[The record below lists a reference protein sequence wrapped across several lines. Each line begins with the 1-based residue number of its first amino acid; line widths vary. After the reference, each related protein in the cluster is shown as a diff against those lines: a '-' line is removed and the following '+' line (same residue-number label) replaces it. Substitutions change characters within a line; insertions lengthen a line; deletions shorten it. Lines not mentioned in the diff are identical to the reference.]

1 VKLGQYRSMR
11 DFAKTPEPAGTDQP
25 AGEDHGSRFVVQE
38 HHATALHW
46 DVRFERD
53 GVLVSWAV
61 PKGLPPDPREN
72 HLAVHTEDHP
82 MEYLEFDGD
91 IPEAE
96 YGGGRVQLWDT
107 GTYVTEKWEDR
118 EVVVVLDGRRVR
130 GRYAFIRTRGRDWL
144 VHRMDPPQDPDR
156 RLMPPGLR
164 PAAHRAGRVP
174 RQPER
179 YAFEPVFGGLR
190 VVVSSSGGRI
200 TVTDES
206 GGNVTERF
214 PELSA
219 LGRALGATEVALDGE
234 IVGDPAALAR
244 RATLRS
250 DSARRRAARDTP
262 LAFVAADVLWL
273 EGHPTDALPFAE
285 RRRLLEDLAL
295 TGPAWQTTPSHR
307 GEGRALL
314 AASREH
320 GLAGVLARPLD
331 RPGPATFVPSERGD
345 SR

>member
-25 AGEDHGSRFVVQE
+25 AGDYHGSRFVVQE

-82 MEYLEFDGD
+82 MEYLDFEGD
-91 IPEAE
+91 IPEPE
-96 YGGGRVQLWDT
+96 YGGGRVHTWDA
-107 GTYVTEKWEDR
+107 GTYATEKWQER
-118 EVVVVLDGRRVR
+118 EVIVVLDGRRVR

-144 VHRMDPPQDPDR
+144 VHRMDPPQDPGR
-156 RLMPPGLR
+156 QLMPHGLG
-164 PAAHRAGRVP
+164 PAAHEAGGLP
-174 RQPER
+174 RRPER
-179 YAFEPVFGGLR
+179 YAFEPVFGGQR
-190 VVVSSSGGRI
+190 VVVASSGRRI
-200 TVTDES
+200 TVTDE
-206 GGNVTERF
+206 GGRDVTERF
-214 PELSA
+214 PELSG
-219 LGRALGATEVALDGE
+219 LGRALGATDVALDGE

-244 RATLRS
+244 RAALRS
-250 DSARRRAARDTP
+250 DSARRRAAREKP

-273 EGHPTDALPFAE
+273 EGHPTDSLPFPE
-285 RRRLLEDLAL
+285 RRRLLEGLELA
-295 TGPAWQTTPSHR
+295 GPAWQTVPSHP

-314 AASREH
+314 AASREQ

-331 RPGPATFVPSERGD
+331 RPGPATFVAG
-345 SR
+345 